1 MEQSVCEREAGEVM
15 LEGMIVT
22 IVTVFVLV
30 WILGVGFVYY
40 QRYVTT
46 IVTNDAAK
54 KIASTYNNTSSDII
68 MGYVG
73 TEALTG
79 RDLYRRF
86 KAGKLEAVNEDR
98 AAAYVKYILNKANF
112 IGVVK
117 DVDVE
122 LELILDSTTR
132 RHVKLVTTCTYNT
145 PFGEG
150 LEMFGMD
157 SVYTYQ
163 VKACADCTDYADYI
177 STVDYGHAWADGTFT
192 KGTGILGSVVD
203 LINTLV
209 KAYNRATK

>member
-1 MEQSVCEREAGEVM
+1 MERRTCKCESGEVM

-22 IVTVFVLV
+22 IITVFMLI

-46 IVTNDAAK
+46 VVTNDAAK

-73 TEALTG
+73 TEALTS

-86 KAGKLEAVNEDR
+86 KAGKLESINEER

-112 IGVVK
+112 VGVVE

-122 LELILDSTTR
+122 LELVLDSTTR

-157 SVYTYQ
+157 GVYTYQ
-163 VKACADCTDYADYI
+163 AKACSDCTDYADYI
-177 STVDYGHAWADGTFT
+177 STVDYGHAWTDGTFT
-192 KGTGILGSVVD
+192 NGTGILGSVVD

-209 KAYNRATK
+209 KAYNCATK